1 MSAGSILLRVI
12 IIQLLLIASFS
23 GVSGADE
30 IWEGSE
36 GILITGEE
44 WDEVQFDDYIRT
56 FDVGSLLDRMGGLS
70 LSQNLSVQI
79 FTSED
84 GGILSPDAILPVP
97 EVIYITEGSLRLTV
111 NEEEVL
117 AERGQAVYIPPQTIR
132 RFENAANE
140 TLRFFSVIDWSS
152 VQNDARSSEQNSTTE
167 QEDLSNETHVISED
181 QVTLI
186 ELGNA
191 SAQQSFTFS
200 RLLHPLEGLYHLG
213 FDIGTARISEG
224 SSIADHY
231 VESRYQ
237 LITVLSGFGTMWV
250 GCHEYPVSSNSII
263 YVAPGAVMNMTAS
276 DDMHLMVLTNPYYQE
291 KYDQQMP
298 YACDYLY

>member
-1 MSAGSILLRVI
+1 MSAWSVLFRVI
-12 IIQLLLIASFS
+12 IIHTLLIAFFS
-23 GVSGADE
+23 GIIGADE

-56 FDVGSLLDRMGGLS
+56 CDVTSLLDRMGGLS
-70 LSQNLSVQI
+70 LSQNLSVQV

-97 EVIYITEGSLRLTV
+97 EVLYITEGSLRLTV
-111 NEEEVL
+111 NEEEVM

-140 TLRFFSVIDWSS
+140 TLQFFSVIDWSS
-152 VQNDARSSEQNSTTE
+152 VQNDARSSEQNFTPE
-167 QEDLSNETHVISED
+167 QEGLSHETHVVSD
-181 QVTLI
+181 DLVTPL

-191 SAQQSFTFS
+191 GTQQSFTFS
-200 RLLHPLEGLYHLG
+200 RLLHPLEGPYHLG
-213 FDIGTARISEG
+213 FDIGTARVSEG
-224 SSIADHY
+224 SSIPDHY

-263 YVAPGAVMNMTAS
+263 YVAPGAVMNLTAS

-291 KYDQQMP
+291 KYDRQMP